1 MNDENQLTSFMS
13 SSVFKQFTE
22 RIETFSTM
30 GLENDMK
37 TSLMKDKFTKLKKD
51 FTRLMEKN
59 NKL

>member
-1 MNDENQLTSFMS
+1 MS

-37 TSLMKDKFTKLKKD
+37 TSLMKDKFIKLKKD
-51 FTRLMEKN
+51 FTKLMEKN
-59 NKL
+59 NNL